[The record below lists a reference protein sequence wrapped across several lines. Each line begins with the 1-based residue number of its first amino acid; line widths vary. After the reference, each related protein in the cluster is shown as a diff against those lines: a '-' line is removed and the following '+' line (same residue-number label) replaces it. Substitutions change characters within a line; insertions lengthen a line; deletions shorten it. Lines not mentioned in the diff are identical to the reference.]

1 MRIIKNFKAS
11 SYSGEYDHTISG
23 FRFVGSL
30 QFNSGKQLT
39 DINGQILESG
49 LIVASFSSWLQD
61 KEMHTTINDIYIS
74 RAAEI
79 GEAVG
84 SIIEAIKADV
94 EEEEK

>member
-11 SYSGEYDHTISG
+11 SYSGEYDHAISG

-39 DINGQILESG
+39 DVSGQILESG
-49 LIVASFSSWLQD
+49 LIVASFSSWRQGE
-61 KEMHTTINDIYIS
+61 EMHTTINDIDIS

-84 SIIEAIKADV
+84 SIIEAIEADI
-94 EEEEK
+94 EEEDE